1 MTLTPCFL
9 ALAMIAEPE
18 PASRSTS
25 SSTFAPFVIACSA
38 WVRCAAGSPSALT
51 IVASTPA
58 FLNASPRYLRSWVSQ
73 RTEDLESGSRTATL
87 PAFALLDEVLELEP
101 LELES
106 LLSSPHAA
114 MPNEANAARQAT
126 TAHIFERL
134 TVCLLLMSRTARPGP
149 VHVRTGASWSSLD
162 RRAAPPLPCPDARH
176 QRPPA
181 AVVTAR
187 GATRRSD
194 SARTSASAPRVSV

>member
-25 SSTFAPFVIACSA
+25 GSTFAPFVIACSA

-51 IVASTPA
+51 MVASTPA
-58 FLNASPRYLRSWVSQ
+58 FLKASPRYLRSWVSQ
-73 RTEDLESGSRTATL
+73 RTDDLESRSRTATL
-87 PAFALLDEVLELEP
+87 PAFALDEVLELDP

-106 LLSSPHAA
+106 LLASPHAA

-126 TAHIFERL
+126 MAHVFERR
-134 TVCLLLMSRTARPGP
+134 TVCRLVGRRAARPGRA
-149 VHVRTGASWSSLD
+149 HVR
-162 RRAAPPLPCPDARH
+162 RCFVPPPRAPPSTPSALPRVPPSTTPRRRRHRPRRHEAIGLRQH
-176 QRPPA
+176 QRE
-181 AVVTAR
+181 
-187 GATRRSD
+187 RSE
-194 SARTSASAPRVSV
+194 

>member
-149 VHVRTGASWSSLD
+149 VHVRTCFGSSLD
-162 RRAAPPLPCPDARH
+162 RRAAPPLPRPDARH

-181 AVVTAR
+181 A
-187 GATRRSD
+187 
-194 SARTSASAPRVSV
+194 

>member
-51 IVASTPA
+51 MVASTPA
-58 FLNASPRYLRSWVSQ
+58 FLKASPRYLRSWVSQ
-73 RTEDLESGSRTATL
+73 RTDDLESGSRTATF
-87 PAFALLDEVLELEP
+87 PALALDEVLELEP

-126 TAHIFERL
+126 MAHVFERL
-134 TVCLLLMSRTARPGP
+134 TVCLLLMSRAARPGP
-149 VHVRTGASWSSLD
+149 AHVRPCFGPSLD
-162 RRAAPPLPCPDARH
+162 RRAAPPLPRPDARH

-181 AVVTAR
+181 ATVTGR

-194 SARTSASAPRVSV
+194 SASTSASAPRVSVC